1 VRQQGRRLRVLWGLG
16 RRARGGP
23 LAEGEDRFSV
33 PFMDVFDWVLLALGS
48 MVAVGALARLMLQRR
63 DQLLTELDQQARQ
76 EQEQRR
82 LAEVLRRKKQK
93 EK

>member
-1 VRQQGRRLRVLWGLG
+1 
-16 RRARGGP
+16 
-23 LAEGEDRFSV
+23 
-33 PFMDVFDWVLLALGS
+33 MDVFDWVLLALGS

-82 LAEVLRRKKQK
+82 LAELLRRKKQK